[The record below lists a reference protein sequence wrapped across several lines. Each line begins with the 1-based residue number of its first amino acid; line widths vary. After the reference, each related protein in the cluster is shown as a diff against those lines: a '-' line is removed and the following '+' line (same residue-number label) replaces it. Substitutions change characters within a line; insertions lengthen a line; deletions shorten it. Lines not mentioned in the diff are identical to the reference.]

1 MEPATGI
8 GRISLGRKR
17 ANVLLAGS
25 ALVVLA
31 LLIVFAVE
39 LSNTQ
44 ANSKA
49 AIKSRVHERAV
60 LAGALVSSLF
70 SSVTQEVPADARK
83 FGGKTVST
91 AALNAQVGGN
101 AYLAVL
107 APDGTVLASSSGFTK
122 RASKD
127 VANSGVI
134 KLVQH
139 GDPYGLGNLVHHGK
153 TDVIEFAV
161 PLSTP
166 HGRRILVEGAAASV
180 LTGLFSGELTH
191 IPGVAGSHNLIV
203 DQNDTVI
210 ASNVAA
216 KPTGYQIVGA
226 ARVALGQASGDRNDR
241 YYDQVPL
248 ANSTWRIILN
258 APNSGLF
265 ASVSGWNWW
274 VPWLVFI
281 AFALMALVAFV
292 LGWRV
297 VHSAER
303 KLAAANM
310 QLAAVNHELA
320 ASNRELKR
328 QTAELARSNAE
339 LDQFASIA
347 SHDLQEPLRKVR
359 TFTEQVAATESEN
372 LSERGAD
379 YLARANRAAE
389 RMQGLIQDLLQFSRV
404 TTNPRPFAPVD
415 LNQVVADVLDDLSL
429 EIEGTGATVL
439 VAELPTIHAD
449 PLQMRQLTLNLI
461 SNAIK
466 FRQDG
471 IPPQVTIGAELVK
484 GSVRIKVSDNGIGF
498 EPQYSTRIFRVFERL
513 NGRTE
518 YPGTGIGLA
527 LCHKIVGRHGGQIV
541 AESQLGEGATFTV
554 TLPIKQIIDVNA
566 LVREDQSGPVEKE
579 QASVSR

>member
-1 MEPATGI
+1 M
-8 GRISLGRKR
+8 GRKR
-17 ANVLLAGS
+17 ANVLLVGS
-25 ALVVLA
+25 AVVVVA

-60 LAGALVSSLF
+60 LAGALVNSVF
-70 SSVTQEVPADARK
+70 SSVTQQIPAEVAK
-83 FGGKTVST
+83 FGGATIS
-91 AALNAQVGGN
+91 ASALNAEVGSN
-101 AYLAVL
+101 AYIVILGPNGHVL
-107 APDGTVLASSSGFTK
+107 GASSGFTK
-122 RASKD
+122 QASAD
-127 VANSGVI
+127 IANSGAVR
-134 KLVQH
+134 LVQH
-139 GDPYGLGNLVHHGK
+139 GDAYGLGNLVRHGK
-153 TDVIEFAV
+153 SDVIEFAL
-161 PLSTP
+161 PLPTA
-166 HGRRILVEGAAASV
+166 HGRRILVEGAAASA
-180 LTGLFSGELTH
+180 LTEIFATELKR
-191 IPGVAGSHNLIV
+191 IPGVSGSHNLIV

-210 ASNVAA
+210 ASNVADR
-216 KPTGYQIVGA
+216 PTGYPIVGA
-226 ARVALGQASGDRNDR
+226 ARVALGHVSGDRNDR

-248 ANSTWRIILN
+248 ANSTWRIILS
-258 APNSGLF
+258 APDSGLF

-281 AFALMALVAFV
+281 AFAVMALVAFV

-303 KLAAANM
+303 NLAAANT
-310 QLAAVNHELA
+310 QLAAVNQELA

-328 QTAELARSNAE
+328 QTSELARSNAE

-404 TTNPRPFAPVD
+404 TTNPRPFVPVD
-415 LNQVVADVLDDLSL
+415 LNQVAADVLDDLSL
-429 EIEGTGATVL
+429 EIESTGAV
-439 VAELPTIHAD
+439 VSVGELPTIHAD

-466 FRQDG
+466 FRQEG
-471 IPPQVTIGAELVK
+471 VPPQVTITAQVLN
-484 GSVRIKVSDNGIGF
+484 GSVEIKVTDNGIGF

-527 LCHKIVGRHGGQIV
+527 LCHKIVGRHGGRIL
-541 AESQLGEGATFTV
+541 AESQLGEGATFKV
-554 TLPIKQIIDVNA
+554 TLPIKQTIDVNA
-566 LVREDQSGPVEKE
+566 LILEDQDVPVEKE